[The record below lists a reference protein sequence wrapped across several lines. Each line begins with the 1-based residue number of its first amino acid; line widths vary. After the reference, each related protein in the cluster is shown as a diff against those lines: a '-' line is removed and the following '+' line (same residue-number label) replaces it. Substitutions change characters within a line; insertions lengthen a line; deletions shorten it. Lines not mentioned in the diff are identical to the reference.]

1 MVLKA
6 TGFFVPKKEKG
17 VVMLSLYPLK
27 NAKEAGQYYLEQDNY
42 YLSEKDPLEIS
53 YWQGKGAALLGLSGA
68 VKSEEFLNLLE
79 GKLPNG
85 DVLGIILNK
94 EGKRQHRPGTDLTF
108 SAPKSV
114 SLIGLVGRD
123 ERLIKAHE
131 EAVKLT
137 IAHIEKLAAEA
148 RLTVNGETI
157 YEKTG
162 NLAAALFLH
171 TTSRSFD
178 ANLHSHAIIL
188 NATQRSDGLW
198 RALSSRRKDDKEHLY
213 NGFREFIYE
222 NQHYLGLFYNATL
235 AKQTTELGFDI
246 EIKDKYGNF
255 EIKGLSKEYI
265 EASSTRRNEI
275 KEQQQKLGLNSAKS
289 AEIANHET
297 RQPKVAIDQESL
309 RALWDDTAKQHQ
321 VDFKALINA
330 SKQQGTGTTTTLQ
343 ELPTCGNAIEA
354 VNDALSHLSRFR
366 IKVSHADLVR
376 MAFVFGSGLIAH
388 GDIEHTIDN
397 MLKTQTLLGEKYQT
411 YTSRTLLK
419 KEEDFIQFIKK
430 ENGLLAKKFVL
441 DKSGVSADIF
451 KNKSQIQVVDVKN
464 FGAEKQLIQELVKD
478 AEHNN
483 LNLYVLSQSK
493 HQCDFLKNDVKRDTS
508 SFVKWFKSLFADD
521 MVHTVSS
528 FAHKYQ
534 RTLDERFSKKDR
546 DDLIVVHDAQ
556 KLAFE
561 DIEQLVSL
569 ASASNSKLILLNHQ
583 QSLDGYKAGSPIKI
597 LKETGIKPHLHL
609 GNAHLL
615 KAEIIETHSPQE
627 KAIQQ
632 FVANNNVKD
641 QKDVI
646 VATSKKEQDEL
657 THAIRQALKAQG
669 QLAND
674 ETNVSVRSTNQLS
687 RPQKKHLRFYR
698 EGDLLVFNA
707 FTKQEQSFSVVSK
720 EEGALKLINEKGQL
734 SDFSIKEID
743 TFEVYQNKTLA
754 LARGDKIILEKPL
767 QLKNLRLDKGQQLE
781 VSSLSQHS
789 LHCKFK
795 NKIVEITNDDLKNAF
810 ISHDYVKRL
819 SQINQSYEKALVCAK
834 PFQVSKEF
842 LNEVSQFTK
851 RIDYYCLNQ
860 KEASVR
866 LEVAKTS
873 WTIRESI
880 DEQKKLVERD
890 LSSSGKE
897 VIYEDLM
904 FLSQEIAK
912 GRNLNSEDI
921 ARQAVA
927 FATAKCA
934 EREAAFSHVSLL
946 IHAMMFSLGK
956 NDYSDLE
963 AILHEKLKEGRL
975 IHLGTHWTTSEAKAL
990 EKEVIKDN
998 LAHQNTMD
1006 AIISNADELKQINPN
1021 LTKGQKSAVIL
1032 ALTNTDRFISI
1043 QGLAGVGKTTMTKEI
1058 QKFAENKTIAVYGL
1072 TPTHKARQELSAQGI
1087 KSDTVDSFL
1096 LNTVPYPPKSLFIVD
1111 ETSMV
1116 SNKQYRE
1123 LQKKALEFDGRLVY
1137 AGDMTQLQSIEAG
1150 IPHELTITSKTQK
1163 TAFMEDIIRQNPNPD
1178 LKEAVLYA
1186 SQMKLEESLDK
1197 IKQINPQ
1204 DYIQRK
1210 QSFSHDSQS
1219 SIKEIPAVLDENK
1232 KDPSYAPIY
1241 KAIADDYLSRT
1252 KEHRDQ
1258 TLIVAPAN
1266 VDRHEISLL
1275 VRAGLK
1281 KAGEVDQRDIQVTRY
1296 LPKDMHKVDM
1306 LIAQSYDVDD
1316 IIRFDK
1322 TYSVAKRGD
1331 YFKIIAKD
1339 CEKNELTCMHE
1350 GIQYKISPHELAH
1363 KARMSVYVEVSSVL
1377 SKGDRVR
1384 IKKTQKESNLLANT
1398 EYLVSNL
1405 SSDTLTLSNKDG
1417 ELLLDRNTHASKHW
1431 DYAYTNTAY
1440 SIQGGTDHFVIGLML
1455 AGRPKA
1461 TNHRSYEIIISRA
1474 KRQATLYTEDY
1485 TALKKDLTD
1494 FKKQDEANKKSALL
1508 MEKKH
1513 HQQKQKEALLKDIHA
1528 ENSALKLDRSTTHPL
1543 VSPVKSSHQNKARGF
1558 VRQEMSTKDIEAR
1571 LSFNMESLCLALL
1584 GEPNRKLSNK
1594 TDYRYGAKGSLSI
1607 NLSKG
1612 LWKNFETE
1620 EAGNALGL
1628 IKYAHQFNDF
1638 KDVLAFAKEFV
1649 GGYQMSLPHSKKE
1662 SNVDEHAKEMREQ
1675 IKKKE
1680 KVMAIVGRSLSVKHT
1695 LAETYLKQTRGLS
1708 HVDEADIRFV
1718 EHLETYHGKKKV
1730 YVPGLVAIARDEK
1743 GAINNIEVIKLNP
1756 NNAGK
1761 DEKSDP
1767 VKQSFGRKEGYY
1779 VELNKAY
1786 QKEKTYVT
1794 EGVETGLSIVS
1805 VDNKARVVTVLGKG
1819 NFKNIKP
1826 HNLGHE
1832 VVLCVDNDGQDTY
1845 KTSLIID
1852 ALDRLEKEGK
1862 KVSVIMPKKEGHD
1875 LNDVL
1880 VIDGKEALKSVIKNE
1895 ITPSEFKKMH
1905 DQSVTNSIKET
1916 HNNPDEKLTN
1926 NASVHFIERQISQDK
1941 IKDFIKQEMTNSTLN
1956 KLKYL
1961 EREL

>member
-1 MVLKA
+1 
-6 TGFFVPKKEKG
+6 
-17 VVMLSLYPLK
+17 MLSLYPLK
-27 NAKEAGQYYLEQDNY
+27 NAKEAGHYYMEQDNY

-53 YWQGKGAALLGLSGA
+53 YWQGKGAAILGLTGA
-68 VKSEEFLNLLE
+68 VKSEDFLNMLE

-94 EGKRQHRPGTDLTF
+94 DGKRQHRPGTDLTF
-108 SAPKSV
+108 SAPKSI

-162 NLAAALFLH
+162 NLTAALFLH
-171 TTSRSFD
+171 TTSRTFD
-178 ANLHSHAIIL
+178 ANLHTHAIIL
-188 NATQRSDGLW
+188 NATQRQDGLW
-198 RALSSRRKDDKEHLY
+198 RALSSRRQNDKEHLY
-213 NGFREFIYE
+213 NGFREFIYD

-235 AKQTTELGFDI
+235 AKKTTELGFDI

-265 EASSTRRNEI
+265 EASSTRRKEI

-309 RALWDDTAKQHQ
+309 RALWDDMAKQHQ
-321 VDFKALINA
+321 VDFKALIET
-330 SKQQGTGTTTTLQ
+330 SKQQGTGVVTSQ
-343 ELPTCGNAIEA
+343 NELPICDNAIEA

-366 IKVSHADLVR
+366 VKISHADLVR
-376 MAFVFGSGLIAH
+376 MAFVFGSGLIEH
-388 GDIEHTIDN
+388 GDIEHTIDHL
-397 MLKTQTLLGEKYQT
+397 LKTQALLGEKYQT
-411 YTSRTLLK
+411 YTSSALLK
-419 KEEDFIQFIKK
+419 KEEDFVQFIKK
-430 ENGLLAKKFVL
+430 ENAHSAKIHIL
-441 DKSGVSADIF
+441 EKSGVSADIF
-451 KNKSQIQVVDVKN
+451 KEKSQIQVVDIKN
-464 FGAEKQLIQELVKD
+464 FGAEKQLIQELVRD
-478 AEHNN
+478 ADHNN
-483 LNLYVLSQSK
+483 LNIYVLSQSK
-493 HQCDFLKNDVKRDTS
+493 YQCDFLKNDATRDTS
-508 SFVKWFKSLFADD
+508 SFIKWFKSLFADEI
-521 MVHTVSS
+521 VHTVSS
-528 FAHKYQ
+528 FSHKYQ

-546 DDLIVVHDAQ
+546 NDLIVVHDAQ

-561 DIEQLVSL
+561 DIEHLSSL
-569 ASASNSKLILLNHQ
+569 AASSNSKLILLNHQ
-583 QSLDGYKAGSPIKI
+583 QSLDGYRAGSPIKI
-597 LKETGIKPHLHL
+597 LKETGIKTHHHL

-615 KAEIIETHSPQE
+615 KAEIIETHSPQG

-641 QKDVI
+641 QKEVI

-657 THAIRQALKAQG
+657 TQAIRHVMKAQG
-669 QLAND
+669 QLANN
-674 ETNVSVRSTNQLS
+674 EKEISVLSTNQLS
-687 RPQKKHLRFYR
+687 NPQKKHLRFYR

-720 EEGALKLINEKGQL
+720 EEGSLKLINEKGQL
-734 SDFSIKEID
+734 SNFSIKD
-743 TFEVYQNKTLA
+743 VQAFEVYQNKTIA
-754 LARGDKIILEKPL
+754 LSCGDKIILEKPF
-767 QLKNLRLDKGQQLE
+767 QIKNLRFDRGQQLE
-781 VSSLSQHS
+781 VTSLSQNS
-789 LHCKFK
+789 LHLKCN
-795 NKIVEITNDDLKNAF
+795 NKVVEINNDELKNAF

-819 SQINQSYEKALVCAK
+819 SQINQSYDKAIVCAK

-842 LNEVSQFTK
+842 LNEVSLHTK
-851 RIDYYCLNQ
+851 SIDYYCLNK
-860 KEASVR
+860 KEASAR
-866 LEVAKTS
+866 FDAAKTS
-873 WTIRESI
+873 WTIRQSI
-880 DEQKKLVERD
+880 DEQKRLVERE
-890 LSSSGKE
+890 LSSGKE
-897 VIYEDLM
+897 VIYGDLM
-904 FLSQEIAK
+904 FLSEAIAK

-921 ARQAVA
+921 ARQAIA

-946 IHAMMFSLGK
+946 THAMMFSLGK
-956 NDYSDLE
+956 NNYSELE
-963 AILHEKLKEGRL
+963 AVLHEKIKEGKL
-975 IHLGTHWTTSEAKAL
+975 IHLDTHWTTNEAKAL
-990 EKEVIKDN
+990 EKEVIRDN
-998 LAHQNTMD
+998 LAHQNTME
-1006 AIISNADELKQINPN
+1006 AIIKNADELNQLNPN

-1058 QKFAENKTIAVYGL
+1058 QKFAEHKNIAVYGL

-1087 KSDTVDSFL
+1087 KSDTIDSFL
-1096 LNTVPYPPKSLFIVD
+1096 LNNASYPPKSLFIVD

-1123 LQKKALEFDGRLVY
+1123 LQKKALEFDGRLIY
-1137 AGDMTQLQSIEAG
+1137 AGDITQLQSLEAG

-1186 SQMKLEESLDK
+1186 SQMKLEESLEK
-1197 IKQINPQ
+1197 VKKINPQ

-1210 QSFSHDSQS
+1210 QSFSYDSQV
-1219 SIKEIPAVLDENK
+1219 SIKEIPVVLDENK
-1232 KDPSYAPIY
+1232 KNPSYEPIY
-1241 KAIADDYLSRT
+1241 KAIAEDYLSRT
-1252 KEHRDQ
+1252 KEHRSQ

-1266 VDRHEISLL
+1266 ADRYEIELL
-1275 VRAGLK
+1275 VRSGLK
-1281 KAGEVDQRDIQVTRY
+1281 QTGEIDNKDIQVNRY

-1306 LIAQSYDVDD
+1306 LYAKSYEVND

-1331 YFKIIAKD
+1331 YFKITGID

-1350 GIQYKISPHELAH
+1350 GIEYKISPHELAH
-1363 KARMSVYVEVSSVL
+1363 KAKMSVYVEVSSVL
-1377 SKGDRVR
+1377 SKGDRIR
-1384 IKKTQKESNLLANT
+1384 IKKTQKEANLLANT
-1398 EYLVSNL
+1398 EYVVSSLN
-1405 SSDTLTLSNKDG
+1405 SDTLKLSNKDG
-1417 ELLLDRNTHASKHW
+1417 ELLLNRNDHASKHW

-1440 SIQGGTDHFVIGLML
+1440 SIQGGTDNFVIGLML
-1455 AGRPKA
+1455 SDRQKA

-1474 KRQATLYTEDY
+1474 KSQATLYTEDY
-1485 TALKKDLTD
+1485 AALKKDLTD

-1508 MEKKH
+1508 MEKKY
-1513 HQQKQKEALLKDIHA
+1513 HQQKQKEKSLKDIHA
-1528 ENSALKLDRSTTHPL
+1528 EKCTLTLETNTEPNL
-1543 VSPVKSSHQNKARGF
+1543 VSPAKSSHQNKARGF
-1558 VRQEMSTKDIEAR
+1558 IHQEMSAKDIEAR
-1571 LSFNMESLCLALL
+1571 LALNMESLCLALL
-1584 GEPNRKLSNK
+1584 GEPNRNLSNK
-1594 TDYRYGAKGSLSI
+1594 TEYRYGAKGSLSI
-1607 NLSKG
+1607 NLNKG

-1628 IKYAHQFNDF
+1628 IKSVHHFSDF
-1638 KDVLAFAKEFV
+1638 KEVLAFAKEFL
-1649 GGYQMSLPHSKKE
+1649 GGYQVIIPKSKKE
-1662 SNVDEHAKEMREQ
+1662 SKVNEQAKEMQEH

-1680 KVMAIVGRSLSVKHT
+1680 KVMEIVGRSLSVKDT

-1708 HVDEADIRFV
+1708 HFDEADIRFV
-1718 EHLETYHGKKKV
+1718 EHLETYHGKKKA
-1730 YVPGLVAIARDEK
+1730 YVPALVAIARDEK
-1743 GAINNIEVIKLNP
+1743 GAVNNIEVIKLNP
-1756 NNAGK
+1756 NNARK

-1767 VKQSFGRKEGYY
+1767 VKQSFGRKNGCY

-1819 NFKNIKP
+1819 NFKNIK
-1826 HNLGHE
+1826 HLNLGKE
-1832 VVLCVDNDGQDTY
+1832 VVLCVDNDGKDTY

-1880 VIDGKEALKSVIKNE
+1880 LMDGKEALKSIIKNE

-1905 DQSVTNSIKET
+1905 DQNVTNLIKET
-1916 HNNPDEKLTN
+1916 HNNPDEKITKKTYMH
-1926 NASVHFIERQISQDK
+1926 SIERQISQEK
-1941 IKDFIKQEMTNSTLN
+1941 IKDFMKQEMSISTIN
-1956 KLKYL
+1956 KLRNL